1 MIKCCS
7 SSCHLFNHATHGLYL
22 RVLAPV
28 TVLLLTG
35 RLFSTLLL
43 IKLLGQHW
51 ALVPGWYNA
60 LGRLVVR
67 DHNVK
72 VATQPLTT
80 RD

>member
-1 MIKCCS
+1 
-7 SSCHLFNHATHGLYL
+7 
-22 RVLAPV
+22 
-28 TVLLLTG
+28 VLLLTG
-35 RLFSTLLL
+35 RLFNTLLL

-60 LGRLVVR
+60 LGRLAVR